1 MADAS
6 TAATAAT
13 AAAGGGS
20 SWFSPQLVSSLVQL
34 APALFQRKT
43 GRDQA
48 KEAEKMQQALGPRV
62 AYGIPES
69 AKRALGV
76 AENLARP
83 REMAGQTYMQYM
95 MDQENAKTLG
105 RASRAATSS
114 QDLLG
119 VITQLGEAGQEGQL
133 KLGTA
138 AAEDYNKRQQTL
150 QSALGAMAAYQDKV
164 TADRQLDWNQ
174 RAAAAA
180 AMKGASMQN
189 RMGGLQGIT
198 QAAVQFLGSDAAKNL
213 FSSFGAPEGQTTRRQ
228 TLDKIDNMNALSSDG
243 EEGVIDPAGYT
254 PPGMTDKQMLEV
266 TGMNNTGGFNYST
279 PTPPQLFPQSS
290 TPFLNM
296 GQQIGQQMYGT
307 GGFNP
312 SMPYSQTPN
321 YIPSP
326 TSTPT
331 PMGGQQMMSNLL
343 NMGLTPGVYTNPADI
358 NAQNAAAS
366 GQIPSSVTDML
377 NLMMFQKGLNLY

>member
-34 APALFQRKT
+34 APALFQMGAGRK
-43 GRDQA
+43 Q
-48 KEAEKMQQALGPRV
+48 KQEAEKMQQALGPRV
-62 AYGIPES
+62 AYEIPDS
-69 AKRALGV
+69 AKRALGT
-76 AENLARP
+76 AEDLARP

-95 MDQENAKTLG
+95 IDQENAKTAG
-105 RASRAATSS
+105 RASKAATSA

-133 KLGTA
+133 KLGMA

-150 QSALGAMAAYQDKV
+150 QSALNTMAAYQDKV

-189 RMGGLQGIT
+189 RMGGLQGLT
-198 QAAVQFLGSDAAKNL
+198 QVAAQFLGSDAAKNL
-213 FSSFGAPEGQTTRRQ
+213 FSGIGAPEGQTTRRQ

-243 EEGVIDPAGYT
+243 EEGVIDPAGYVA
-254 PPGMTDKQMLEV
+254 PGMTDRQMLDV
-266 TGMNNTGGFNYST
+266 TGLAPEPLSYSD
-279 PTPPQLFPQSS
+279 PRIPLNSLFSNSIPQLPVNQTGLMPRQNMVNMPMFS
-290 TPFLNM
+290 TSNYGNITGNLPGAQVPPSTNPY
-296 GQQIGQQMYGT
+296 QM
-307 GGFNP
+307 
-312 SMPYSQTPN
+312 
-321 YIPSP
+321 
-326 TSTPT
+326 
-331 PMGGQQMMSNLL
+331 
-343 NMGLTPGVYTNPADI
+343 GVY
-358 NAQNAAAS
+358 
-366 GQIPSSVTDML
+366 GQTPSSVGSL
-377 NLMMFQKGLNLY
+377 FNLFNTFY

>member
-1 MADAS
+1 MAEPTGTITGAES
-6 TAATAAT
+6 
-13 AAAGGGS
+13 GGS
-20 SWFSPQLVSSLVQL
+20 SWLNPQLISSLVQF

-43 GRDQA
+43 AKDQA
-48 KEAEKMQQALGPRV
+48 KEAEEMQKALGPRV
-62 AYGIPES
+62 AYGIPQE
-69 AKRALGV
+69 AKRALGI
-76 AENLARP
+76 AEDIARP

-95 MDQENAKTLG
+95 IDQETAKTAG
-105 RASRAATSS
+105 KASRGATNA
-114 QDLLG
+114 QDLLS

-133 KLGTA
+133 KLGMA
-138 AAEDYNKRQQTL
+138 AAEDYNRRQQIL
-150 QSALGAMAAYQDKV
+150 QSALGDMAAYQDKV
-164 TADRQLDWNQ
+164 TADKQIDWYERAN
-174 RAAAAA
+174 AAARMKEA
-180 AMKGASMQN
+180 AMKN
-189 RMGGLQGIT
+189 RMGGLQGLT
-198 QAAVQFLGSDAAKNL
+198 QAAVQFLGSDAASQL
-213 FSSFGAPEGQTTRRQ
+213 FGKIGAPQGQTTNRQ
-228 TLDKIDNMNALSSDG
+228 TNKKVDNMNALSLDG
-243 EEGVIDPAGYT
+243 EEGVIEPTGYT
-254 PPGMTDKQMLEV
+254 PPGMTDEKMLEI
-266 TGMNNTGGFNYST
+266 TGMNNTGGFNYNA

-296 GQQIGQQMYGT
+296 GQQIGQQIYGT

-326 TSTPT
+326 TSAPS

-377 NLMMFQKGLNLY
+377 NLMMFQKGINLY

>member
-1 MADAS
+1 MS
-6 TAATAAT
+6 LVPTGNTT
-13 AAAGGGS
+13 GEGGGLS
-20 SWFSPQLVSSLVQL
+20 SLLDPALISSLVQF
-34 APALFQRKT
+34 APALFQRNT

-83 REMAGQTYMQYM
+83 REMAGQNYMQYM
-95 MDQENAKTLG
+95 MDLENAKTAG
-105 RASRAATSS
+105 RASKAATSS

-119 VITQLGEAGQEGQL
+119 VITELGKAGEEGQL

-150 QSALGAMAAYQDKV
+150 ESALGAMAAYQDKV

-189 RMGGLQGIT
+189 RMGGLQGLT

-213 FSSFGAPEGQTTRRQ
+213 FSGGVTDTPPSSYDFTPPSSLPTTIQTTGLFDNAPKSMTVAPQ
-228 TLDKIDNMNALSSDG
+228 TNAFNFSSPSYNNYNSKLGLEGSYLYPDTPVQQQPGFYNGIDMNDWR
-243 EEGVIDPAGYT
+243 
-254 PPGMTDKQMLEV
+254 
-266 TGMNNTGGFNYST
+266 TGFFNN
-279 PTPPQLFPQSS
+279 
-290 TPFLNM
+290 
-296 GQQIGQQMYGT
+296 IH
-307 GGFNP
+307 
-312 SMPYSQTPN
+312 
-321 YIPSP
+321 
-326 TSTPT
+326 
-331 PMGGQQMMSNLL
+331 
-343 NMGLTPGVYTNPADI
+343 
-358 NAQNAAAS
+358 
-366 GQIPSSVTDML
+366 
-377 NLMMFQKGLNLY
+377 

>member
-1 MADAS
+1 MS
-6 TAATAAT
+6 LVPTGNTT
-13 AAAGGGS
+13 GEGGGLS
-20 SWFSPQLVSSLVQL
+20 SLLDPALISSLVQF
-34 APALFQRKT
+34 APALFQRNT

-62 AYGIPES
+62 AYGIPDS

-76 AENLARP
+76 AEDLARP

-95 MDQENAKTLG
+95 MDLENAKTAG

-180 AMKGASMQN
+180 AMKGASMRN
-189 RMGGLQGIT
+189 KMGGLQGLT

-213 FSSFGAPEGQTTRRQ
+213 FGQIGGAPGGVEGSV
-228 TLDKIDNMNALSSDG
+228 DKNAQAPTPS
-243 EEGVIDPAGYT
+243 VDPLPFSMTNQPSMTNPSVPMYGDMFGMG
-254 PPGMTDKQMLEV
+254 GMT
-266 TGMNNTGGFNYST
+266 GR
-279 PTPPQLFPQSS
+279 
-290 TPFLNM
+290 
-296 GQQIGQQMYGT
+296 
-307 GGFNP
+307 NP
-312 SMPYSQTPN
+312 SMWDYYQPIVPQA
-321 YIPSP
+321 PSGY
-326 TSTPT
+326 T
-331 PMGGQQMMSNLL
+331 GSNFSSGFFNNPDSDL
-343 NMGLTPGVYTNPADI
+343 NNPI
-358 NAQNAAAS
+358 
-366 GQIPSSVTDML
+366 
-377 NLMMFQKGLNLY
+377 Y

>member
-34 APALFQRKT
+34 APALFQMGAGRKQ
-43 GRDQA
+43 G

-62 AYGIPES
+62 AYGIPDS
-69 AKRALGV
+69 AKRALGI
-76 AENLARP
+76 AEDLARP

-133 KLGTA
+133 KLGMA

-150 QSALGAMAAYQDKV
+150 QSALNTMAAYQDKV
-164 TADRQLDWNQ
+164 TADKQLDWNQ

-189 RMGGLQGIT
+189 KMGGLQGIT

-213 FSSFGAPEGQTTRRQ
+213 FGQIGAKERSRE
-228 TLDKIDNMNALSSDG
+228 KILGEVDDMNGLSG
-243 EEGVIDPAGYT
+243 EPDENINPAGYVD
-254 PPGMTDKQMLEV
+254 PGLSGSQMLDV
-266 TGMNNTGGFNYST
+266 TGMTPAPASGYFSADSIPGRGMQTQLPVNDTGLMPMTYRNAF
-279 PTPPQLFPQSS
+279 
-290 TPFLNM
+290 
-296 GQQIGQQMYGT
+296 QQIPTMSGMQGT
-307 GGFNP
+307 LPVNETGL
-312 SMPYSQTPN
+312 MPMTYRNAFQQTPN
-321 YIPSP
+321 INSIQGMFPANQTGLMP
-326 TSTPT
+326 TTS
-331 PMGGQQMMSNLL
+331 MKDLFNFMYSY
-343 NMGLTPGVYTNPADI
+343 PGI
-358 NAQNAAAS
+358 
-366 GQIPSSVTDML
+366 
-377 NLMMFQKGLNLY
+377 K

>member
-1 MADAS
+1 M
-6 TAATAAT
+6 
-13 AAAGGGS
+13 
-20 SWFSPQLVSSLVQL
+20 SWLSPQLVSSLVQL
-34 APALFQRKT
+34 GPALFQ
-43 GRDQA
+43 GRTASKQA
-48 KEAEKMQQALGPRV
+48 KEAEEMQKALGPRV
-62 AYGIPES
+62 AYGIPDS

-76 AENLARP
+76 AEDLARP
-83 REMAGQTYMQYM
+83 REMAGQTQMQYM
-95 MDQENAKTLG
+95 IDQEMAKTAG
-105 RASRAATSS
+105 RASRGATNA
-114 QDLLG
+114 QDLLS

-133 KLGTA
+133 KLGMA

-150 QSALGAMAAYQDKV
+150 QSALNTMAAYQDKV
-164 TADRQLDWNQ
+164 TADKQLDWNQ

-180 AMKGASMQN
+180 AMKAAAMQN
-189 RMGGLQGIT
+189 RMGGLQGLT

-213 FSSFGAPEGQTTRRQ
+213 FSSFGAPEGQTTNRQ
-228 TLDKIDNMNALSSDG
+228 TNKKVDNMNALSSDG